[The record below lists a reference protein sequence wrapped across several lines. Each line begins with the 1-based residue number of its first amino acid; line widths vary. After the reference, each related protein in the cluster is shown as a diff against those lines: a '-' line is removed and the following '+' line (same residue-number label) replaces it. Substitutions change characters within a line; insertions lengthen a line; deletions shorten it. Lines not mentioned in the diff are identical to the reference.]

1 MLSREVIAERG
12 RELAEVGFHKTTNQP
27 NGKGKGNVLEIK
39 DRPMVS
45 DWWIQFQYG
54 QRQGS
59 ISINRSNDER
69 EKWLNCCSS
78 RR

>member
-45 DWWIQFQYG
+45 D
-54 QRQGS
+54 
-59 ISINRSNDER
+59 
-69 EKWLNCCSS
+69 
-78 RR
+78 